1 MMFIESK
8 TTELKE
14 KYTKSVLKTV
24 SAFSNY
30 NDGIIYIG
38 IRDNGDIVGLGNI
51 NIEKIDIENAINT
64 SVTPKPFFDLN
75 VIEVNNKSI
84 LEIIVYKGDN
94 GPYYYQNTAYMRND
108 TSTIPVDG
116 INLTRLILKSKNLTY
131 DRLTSDVKNLN
142 FKYLERKLK
151 DILNIDDVNIAILIT
166 LGLYSD
172 ESFNNAA
179 LLLSDDGKID
189 QSFIDIARFK
199 LDTNIFLDRKRFEH
213 KSLLQYFDETMDE
226 FKIRYQPYQVVDG
239 IQRTTKELIPL
250 IAFKEALTNAII
262 HRDYLL
268 NAGVQIAMFENRIEI
283 ASPGGLMEGIDEE
296 QFYKG
301 LSSLSRNPIVTNVF
315 FRLAI
320 IEQFGTGIN
329 RIIDSY
335 KPYKIH
341 PSFEILKHQIRIILP
356 VTNFDYTKLEKKE
369 AITSYLKAFPKSPRQ
384 SIENAIKIEKSSL
397 IRRLNELEQSGIV
410 YKNGNGPSTVYSC
423 S

>member
-116 INLTRLILKSKNLTY
+116 INLTRLILISKNLTY

-142 FKYLERKLK
+142 FKFLVRKL
-151 DILNIDDVNIAILIT
+151 
-166 LGLYSD
+166 
-172 ESFNNAA
+172 
-179 LLLSDDGKID
+179 
-189 QSFIDIARFK
+189 
-199 LDTNIFLDRKRFEH
+199 
-213 KSLLQYFDETMDE
+213 
-226 FKIRYQPYQVVDG
+226 
-239 IQRTTKELIPL
+239 
-250 IAFKEALTNAII
+250 
-262 HRDYLL
+262 
-268 NAGVQIAMFENRIEI
+268 
-283 ASPGGLMEGIDEE
+283 
-296 QFYKG
+296 
-301 LSSLSRNPIVTNVF
+301 
-315 FRLAI
+315 
-320 IEQFGTGIN
+320 
-329 RIIDSY
+329 
-335 KPYKIH
+335 
-341 PSFEILKHQIRIILP
+341 
-356 VTNFDYTKLEKKE
+356 
-369 AITSYLKAFPKSPRQ
+369 
-384 SIENAIKIEKSSL
+384 
-397 IRRLNELEQSGIV
+397 
-410 YKNGNGPSTVYSC
+410 
-423 S
+423 